1 MMAIRVC
8 ISTESSI
15 AQVSPGAH
23 TNLGYSSFQRFR
35 TTKPIPRWDVHFG
48 GLEDCRK
55 DYTSPHITSGP
66 QLGGHRHWGLAI
78 CTFHLGFSLVL
89 TDMEP
94 DAEIEA
100 LAAARSVAVHWGSPD
115 NLVEHLVELA
125 AERKVYVRPTSA
137 GIAAEAELVLHQVN
151 PGSPDS

>member
-1 MMAIRVC
+1 M
-8 ISTESSI
+8 
-15 AQVSPGAH
+15 
-23 TNLGYSSFQRFR
+23 
-35 TTKPIPRWDVHFG
+35 HFG

-66 QLGGHRHWGLAI
+66 QLGGYRHWGLAI

-100 LAAARSVAVHWGSPD
+100 LAAARSVAVHWGSTD
-115 NLVEHLVELA
+115 NLVELA

-137 GIAAEAELVLHQVN
+137 GDFT
-151 PGSPDS
+151 GFSPIPAGGGPPEKLLEGPLRPFWRPLRAFRRRLRPTHR